1 MNAKTPT
8 AGARR
13 RQMSIGRTLADLD
26 LRNARAMSAAQDR
39 YETAP
44 DDPEEF
50 TSMQPIGSAETLV
63 CYTVDAGIVQITG
76 AYIGAEVVEP
86 EEFAAHRITA
96 WTLRIQAEVDRDR
109 EDAADCGEWAA

>member
-1 MNAKTPT
+1 
-8 AGARR
+8 
-13 RQMSIGRTLADLD
+13 MSGLGRTLADLD

-44 DDPEEF
+44 DDPDEF

-63 CYTVDAGIVQITG
+63 CYTVESGIVAITG
-76 AYIGAEVVEP
+76 AYIGAEMVEP
-86 EEFAAHRITA
+86 EEFAPHRITA

-109 EDAADCGEWAA
+109 EDAMDCGEWAA

>member
-1 MNAKTPT
+1 
-8 AGARR
+8 
-13 RQMSIGRTLADLD
+13 MSLGRTLADLD

-50 TSMQPIGSAETLV
+50 TSMQPIGCGETLV

-76 AYIGAEVVEP
+76 AYIGADVVEP
-86 EEFAAHRITA
+86 EEFARHRITA
-96 WTLRIQAEVDRDR
+96 WTLRIQVEVDRDR
-109 EDAADCGEWAA
+109 EDAAECAALDDYYREWEA

>member
-1 MNAKTPT
+1 
-8 AGARR
+8 
-13 RQMSIGRTLADLD
+13 MSGLGRTLADLD

-44 DDPEEF
+44 DEPDEF

-76 AYIGAEVVEP
+76 AYIGAEMVEP
-86 EEFAAHRITA
+86 EEFAPHRITA
-96 WTLRIQAEVDRDR
+96 WTLRIQAAGDRDR
-109 EDAADCGEWAA
+109 DDVADCGEWAA